1 VLYIG
6 RLWFLTFGGGAR
18 SERAEH
24 AHESPPI
31 FWVPLAVLAA
41 AATLAGLLSTSP
53 EGQLESWLRS
63 VVGVAEEGTQ
73 GLATPVFYAIAIAIT
88 LVGIVVAWWV
98 YGTGQFDWQALRDRL
113 EPLPRSA
120 LNGWYVDRAYDT
132 AVIQPAKTGARITAY
147 VVDAGIIDGAVNA
160 VGGGVKRL
168 AQGGRLIQTGF
179 VRTYALVLFVGTVAI
194 LAYVGVRL

>member
-1 VLYIG
+1 
-6 RLWFLTFGGGAR
+6 
-18 SERAEH
+18 
-24 AHESPPI
+24 
-31 FWVPLAVLAA
+31 
-41 AATLAGLLSTSP
+41 LSTTP

-73 GLATPVFYAIAIAIT
+73 GLATPVFYAIGIAIT
-88 LVGIVVAWWV
+88 LVGLVVAWWV
-98 YGTGQFDWQALRDRL
+98 YGSGRVDRQAFRDRL

-132 AVIQPAKTGARITAY
+132 AVIQPAKAGAWIIAY

-160 VGGGVKRL
+160 VGVGVKRL